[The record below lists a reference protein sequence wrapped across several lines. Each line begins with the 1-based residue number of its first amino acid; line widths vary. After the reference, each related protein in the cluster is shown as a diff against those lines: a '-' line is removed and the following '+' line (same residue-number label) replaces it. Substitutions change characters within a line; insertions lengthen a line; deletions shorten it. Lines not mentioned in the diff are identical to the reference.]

1 MKQLTPWTSLML
13 ACAALAVAAEP
24 VKLESAFSAEEV
36 KFVTQPGDATVS
48 GQAFMKLADGTYKS
62 CAGFN
67 IELLPVAAYS
77 RERIGHTY
85 GNLEQ
90 GQILREQNPPKFTP
104 DVPEYHEMLLKGT
117 CDAKGEFSF
126 TRVPAG
132 DYFVMAFIIW
142 DDTAGATPRKT
153 GGAAMKRIRVTPGSR
168 VDVLLRN

>member
-1 MKQLTPWTSLML
+1 MKQITSWTSLML

-36 KFVTQPGDATVS
+36 KFVTQPGGATVS
-48 GQAFMKLADGTYKS
+48 GQAFLKLADGTYKS

-67 IELLPVAAYS
+67 VELLPVAAYS

-104 DVPEYHEMLLKGT
+104 DVPEYHEMLLKGA

-126 TRVPAG
+126 TGVPAG
-132 DYFVMAFIIW
+132 DYFVIAFIMW
-142 DDTAGATPRKT
+142 DKA
-153 GGAAMKRIRVTPGSR
+153 GGAAMKRIHVAAGSQQE
-168 VDVLLRN
+168 VLLRN